1 MLTPQ
6 EHVVRYEVEPGNEMQ
21 IDFDFE
27 GIEIKGQKTRICIF
41 VAVLSYSH
49 LLFSRSIPVKIKRPG
64 STALNPA
71 SRQKITQSPET
82 K

>member
-41 VAVLSYSH
+41 V
-49 LLFSRSIPVKIKRPG
+49 PVKIKRPG
-64 STALNPA
+64 STALNPPLLISKA
-71 SRQKITQSPET
+71 SP
-82 K
+82 

>member
-6 EHVVRYEVEPGNEMQ
+6 EHMVRYEVEPGNEMQ

-64 STALNPA
+64 STALNPPLLISKA
-71 SRQKITQSPET
+71 SP
-82 K
+82 